1 MILMRGRVVV
11 MTVLVLALAP
21 LLLAACRPPG
31 SGRPTVVTSFYP
43 LYFLADEIAG
53 RWNDVVDLTPPG
65 VEPHE
70 YELTVRQVA
79 RVDTA
84 RVGFYEKGVAPSVD
98 QAMVNDSPDHALDV
112 TDVVHLIGPSAG
124 YTEETAGDLDPHFW
138 QDPTLMAQAARAF
151 AATMADADPAHAAY
165 YRARGDRLVRQLDR
179 LDREYA
185 RTLATCRVRTL
196 VVSHDAFEYLGR
208 RYHLDVVPIAGLEPD
223 SEPSLQHLHDL
234 STLIRERHV
243 TTVFFET
250 LASPDLARSLAG
262 DLGISTGVLD
272 PVEGLTSSDSHA
284 TYLSLMRQN
293 LAAIARAGGC
303 TP

>member
-1 MILMRGRVVV
+1 MILMQWMRAGVVGV
-11 MTVLVLALAP
+11 VSLAVLLTGCRAP
-21 LLLAACRPPG
+21 GAG
-31 SGRPTVVTSFYP
+31 GPTVVTSFYP
-43 LYFLADEIAG
+43 LYFLADDIAG
-53 RWNDVVDLTPPG
+53 RFNDVVDLTPPG

-79 RVDTA
+79 QVDEA
-84 RVGFYEKGVAPSVD
+84 RVGFFEKGVAPSID
-98 QAMVNDSPDHALDV
+98 QAMANDSPEHELEV
-112 TDVVHLIGPSAG
+112 TSVVHLLSPSAG
-124 YTEETAGDLDPHFW
+124 YTEETADDLDPHFW
-138 QDPTLMAQAARAF
+138 QDPSLMATAARAF
-151 AATMADADPAHAAY
+151 ATTMADADPAHAAY
-165 YRARGDRLVRQLDR
+165 YRKRGAHLAGQLHR
-179 LDREYA
+179 LDRDYA
-185 RTLATCRVRTL
+185 RTLANCRVRTL

-223 SEPSLQHLHDL
+223 SEPSLQRLHDL

-272 PVEGLTSSDSHA
+272 PIEGLTSADAHA

-293 LAAIARAGGC
+293 LAAIARANGC
-303 TP
+303 TT

>member
-1 MILMRGRVVV
+1 MRWVRTG
-11 MTVLVLALAP
+11 VLGVIALAV
-21 LLLAACRPPG
+21 LLTGCRPPG
-31 SGRPTVVTSFYP
+31 SGGPTVVTSFYP
-43 LYFLADEIAG
+43 LYFLADDIAG
-53 RWNDVVDLTPPG
+53 RFNDVVDLTPPG

-79 RVDTA
+79 KVDEA
-84 RVGFYEKGVAPSVD
+84 RVGFYEKGVAPSID
-98 QAMVNDSPDHALDV
+98 QAMANDSPEHQLDV
-112 TDVVHLIGPSAG
+112 TSVVHLLSPSAG
-124 YTEETAGDLDPHFW
+124 YTEETADDLDPHFW
-138 QDPTLMAQAARAF
+138 QDPSLMATAARAF

-165 YRARGDRLVRQLDR
+165 YRKRGAHLALQLHR
-179 LDREYA
+179 LDRDYA
-185 RTLATCRVRTL
+185 RTLATCRNRTL

-223 SEPSLQHLHDL
+223 SEPSLQRLQDL

-272 PVEGLTSSDSHA
+272 PIEGLTSADPHA

-293 LAAIARAGGC
+293 LAAIARANGC
-303 TP
+303 TT